1 MECPYCKSRNIIW
14 DYTRGEI
21 VCRSCGSVLDKI
33 YSYAEYYDDEPV
45 FIAKS
50 SYIDFYK
57 KVERTKKW
65 VERIMGKR
73 VVLYNGSY
81 IREVSLNVA
90 KLIESDEKY
99 LIIYD
104 VVNNIPQLRTKD
116 IRYKLALALY
126 LIDKEEFNKFKM
138 HLGISEKY
146 MEKLLST
153 LSRKEKERI
162 TNLLKERL
170 ADFLPS
176 TP

>member
-21 VCRSCGSVLDKI
+21 VCGNCGSVLDKI
-33 YSYAEYYDDEPV
+33 YSYAEDHDEEPV
-45 FIAKS
+45 FITKN

-57 KVERTKKW
+57 KAERTKKW

-73 VVLYNGSY
+73 IVMYNGSY
-81 IREVSLNVA
+81 IREASLNVT
-90 KLIESDEKY
+90 KIIESNEKY

-104 VVNNIPQLRTKD
+104 VINNIPQFRTKD

-138 HLGISEKY
+138 SFGISEKY
-146 MEKLLST
+146 MEKILNT
-153 LSRKEKERI
+153 MSRKEKERI
-162 TNLLKERL
+162 ASLLKERL
-170 ADFLPS
+170 ADFLTSPS
-176 TP
+176 